1 MANLQFQN
9 RGVKAIGLSLI
20 GSLTGCTLVDFFR
33 PPANI
38 PPPPPPPT
46 PVATPAPPG
55 KPQSSNPPTAS
66 NSPDTQELLN
76 ASWAAY
82 KQRFIQGDGRSID
95 READDR
101 STSGGQAY
109 TLLRALFIDDPNTF
123 AQTLEWGEKNLRR
136 KTLRVGKDTL
146 WVWKWGKQPAN
157 KWGPIDPN
165 FATDADID
173 AAFALILAS
182 RKWNKPEYLTL
193 AKTKLQDI
201 WALSTEEVSGRRY
214 LLPGPK
220 AAFVSPQGLLTLNPS
235 YLAPYAFRLF
245 AQVDPDRDWMM
256 LVDSSYQV
264 LEESAKL
271 SQVGLPSD
279 WVAFD
284 RNTRVF
290 QPVSDN
296 NTIQSKYAFDAY
308 RVWWRVFWDAAW
320 YNAPEAKN
328 FLHAHLQHPM
338 QLWRTQQRIP
348 AEFDLKG
355 QPLVDGEA
363 TSQYAMLYAALRFVD
378 PAMAQDIRQQKL
390 MTQYRQGFWDN
401 DAAYY
406 TQNIVWLGLLPP
418 TVLDPQLLEAGWGK
432 Q

>member
-1 MANLQFQN
+1 MKNISL
-9 RGVKAIGLSLI
+9 KAIGLSLI
-20 GSLTGCTLVDFFR
+20 SGLTGCALMDFLE
-33 PPANI
+33 PPATI

-46 PVATPAPPG
+46 PVVSGSNATPAPSGKQPPG
-55 KPQSSNPPTAS
+55 NPPATS
-66 NSPDTQELLN
+66 DSPDTQELLN

-82 KQRFIQGDGRSID
+82 KQRFIQGDGRVLD
-95 READDR
+95 REAEDR
-101 STSGGQAY
+101 STSEGQAY
-109 TLLRALFIDDPNTF
+109 AMLRALFINDPNTF

-136 KTLRVGKDTL
+136 KTLRLGRDTL
-146 WVWKWGKQPAN
+146 WAWKWGKQPSDR
-157 KWGPIDPN
+157 WGPIDPN
-165 FATDADID
+165 FASDADID

-182 RKWNKPEYLTL
+182 RKWNKPEYLAL
-193 AKTKLQDI
+193 AKTKLKDI
-201 WALSTEEVSGRRY
+201 WELSTEEVAGSWY

-220 AAFVSPQGLLTLNPS
+220 AAFVTPQGLLTLNPS

-245 AQVDPDRDWMM
+245 AQVDRDRDWMK

-284 RNTRVF
+284 RKTKTF
-290 QPVSDN
+290 QTVSDN
-296 NTIQSKYAFDAY
+296 TNIKSKYAFDAY
-308 RVWWRVFWDAAW
+308 RVWWRVYWDAAW
-320 YNAPEAKN
+320 DNAPEAKN
-328 FLHAHLQHPM
+328 FLQAHLQHPM

-348 AEFDLKG
+348 AELDLKG
-355 QPLVDGEA
+355 QPLVDYEA

-401 DAAYY
+401 DSAYY

-418 TVLDPQLLEAGWGK
+418 TVLDPQLLNATPEK
-432 Q
+432 N